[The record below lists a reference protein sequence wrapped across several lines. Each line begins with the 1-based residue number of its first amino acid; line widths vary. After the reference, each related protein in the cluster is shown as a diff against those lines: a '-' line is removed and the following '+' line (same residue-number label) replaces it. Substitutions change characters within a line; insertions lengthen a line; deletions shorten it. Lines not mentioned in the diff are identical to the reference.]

1 MCKQGDEIK
10 MKLYKKSLIKSI
22 GVFVCSLAL
31 LFTTTLVSFAESD
44 KLTYE
49 DAVKIA
55 IRNNRNVR
63 LVSQQIDDL
72 DVRLTTPRTPM
83 PVALTGNPSLSAQL
97 MIGNVKLSNASK
109 TTKLQLEALLDGLE
123 LQIKS
128 NFYKIASLEDSILLK
143 ELKLEDASKRYELVN
158 LRNEYGVASRYDL
171 ERVELDI
178 RGLKEELARDRLE
191 LKKAYDDL
199 RVVLGVRT
207 LGKEIERLE
216 AEFVPADNL
225 STSPEY
231 QAAKA
236 VADSV
241 AIFAKQK
248 AIEEA
253 KLDADFGYLEYIS
266 AGMTQTEWT
275 VTPIPIRR
283 SEVRIKNVELR
294 NAKEELYFSIVEAYN
309 TLKTIEAAINQ
320 LNAQM
325 NVLDQ
330 NIRAMET
337 RLNVGLVTQREV
349 DDLLMA
355 RKELLQNIEKLKSD
369 HTILRMQYQ
378 SPHLMSGM

>member
-1 MCKQGDEIK
+1 
-10 MKLYKKSLIKSI
+10 MKLYKKSVLKSI
-22 GVFVCSLAL
+22 GSFVCGLIL
-31 LFTTTLVSFAESD
+31 LFTTTLVSFAD
-44 KLTYE
+44 NDRLTYE
-49 DAVKIA
+49 EAVKLA
-55 IRNNRNVR
+55 VRNNRNVR
-63 LVSQQIDDL
+63 LISQQIDDL

-128 NFYKIASLEDSILLK
+128 NFYKIASLEDSISLK
-143 ELKLEDASKRYELVN
+143 QLKIEDASKRYELVN

-178 RGLKEELARDRLE
+178 RSLKEELESDRLE

-207 LGKEIERLE
+207 LDKEIERLE
-216 AEFVPADNL
+216 YEFIPVDDL
-225 STSPEY
+225 KTSPEH

-253 KLDADFGYLEYIS
+253 KLDADFGFLEYIS

-283 SEVRIKNVELR
+283 SEVRVKNVELR
-294 NAKEELYFSIVEAYN
+294 NAKEELYFRVVETYN

-337 RLNVGLVTQREV
+337 RLNVGVVTQREV
-349 DDLLMA
+349 DDLLIA
-355 RKELLQNIEKLKSD
+355 RKELLQIIDKLKFD

-378 SPHLMSGM
+378 NPHLMSGM